1 MKGNL
6 KTILIAALSL
16 TLIAGAATAALA
28 GTNALTRGR
37 IRENIETAANEA
49 RKTVIEA
56 EEFEE
61 RELADGD
68 KTVIYYAALD
78 KEGTEVGYV
87 FTATVTGKASG
98 LTVMTGMDLEGR
110 VTGVA
115 VTENNETA
123 GYVDKVTKGGLLT
136 SFMGRTDTDVDTVS
150 QATKTSKGVKKG
162 VDEALRWY
170 RIIR

>member
-37 IRENIETAANEA
+37 IEENIDDAANQA
-49 RKTVIEA
+49 RKTVIDA
-56 EEFEE
+56 VEFEK

-68 KTVIYYAALD
+68 KTIVYYAALD
-78 KEGTEVGYV
+78 KEGAEMGYV
-87 FTATVTGKASG
+87 FTATVTGKAAG
-98 LTVMTGMDLEGR
+98 LTVMTGMDFEGR

-123 GYVDKVTKGGLLT
+123 GYVDKVTKGGLLDA
-136 SFMGRTDTDVDTVS
+136 FKDRTDADVDTVS

-162 VDEALRWY
+162 VDEALRWFT
-170 RIIR
+170 IIR